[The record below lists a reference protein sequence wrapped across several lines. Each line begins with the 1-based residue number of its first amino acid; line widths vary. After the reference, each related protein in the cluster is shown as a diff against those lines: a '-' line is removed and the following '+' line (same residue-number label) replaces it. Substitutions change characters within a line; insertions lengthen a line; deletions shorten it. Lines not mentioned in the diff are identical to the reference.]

1 MRKNLTNVRGF
12 RVWGAH
18 IGIKSK
24 RRDLA
29 LIVSQE
35 PASAAGVFTKNK
47 VIAAPV
53 KVTKDNIRD
62 GTAQAIVITS
72 GNANACTGKKGLYA
86 AETVAA
92 TLSNEL
98 KIPKESVLV
107 SATGV
112 IGEPYPIDKVIKG
125 IKKHV
130 RNLSKRNIA
139 GTMTANAIMTTD
151 TFQKETYLSFR
162 LGKTKVNMA
171 GIAKGAGMI
180 HPDMATMLAFIV
192 CDAEIDPSL
201 LQESLNCAVDKTF
214 NMISIDGDTSTNDMV
229 LVLSNG
235 LAGNKRIK
243 EKNQDYKKFS
253 YNLKLLCRILAK
265 SIVSDG
271 EGATKFIEYKV
282 VNAASQRDA
291 IKIVRTISNS
301 NLIRTALFGRDPNWG
316 RIIAAVGRAGV
327 DVDPDKIDISIG
339 SKRLI
344 LVAKDGGVV
353 EFNKRQLKQ
362 MLKSSR
368 LKVQVDLNGGQAS
381 AMGWG
386 TDLSY
391 EYIRINAEYT
401 T

>member
-1 MRKNLTNVRGF
+1 
-12 RVWGAH
+12 
-18 IGIKSK
+18 
-24 RRDLA
+24 
-29 LIVSQE
+29 
-35 PASAAGVFTKNK
+35 VFTKNK

-53 KVTKDNIRD
+53 KVTKDHIQD

-98 KIPKESVLV
+98 NIQKESVLV
-107 SATGV
+107 SATGI

-151 TFQKETYLSFR
+151 TFQKETYISFR
-162 LGKTKVNMA
+162 LGKTIVNMA

-192 CDAEIDPSL
+192 CDAEIEPGL

-243 EKNQDYKKFS
+243 EKNQDYQKFS

-282 VNAASQRDA
+282 INAASQRDA

-327 DVDPDKIDISIG
+327 EVNPDMIDISLG
-339 SKRLI
+339 SKKMV
-344 LVAKDGGVV
+344 LVAQDGCVV
-353 EFNKRQLKQ
+353 EFNRRQLKQ

-368 LKVQVDLNGGQAS
+368 IRVLVDLKDGHAS
-381 AMGWG
+381 AIGWG